1 MPQIDFENSFAALND
16 LKNEVN
22 QLLGFH
28 EGIPR
33 INYGPCGVFA
43 FLFYQA
49 WNRRFA
55 VKVHIC
61 FVMTPKRD
69 ECDHVVIR
77 LPHGQLY
84 DGGVGVHSDSNY
96 LPQFVIDEML
106 DYDHDT
112 LEKWSYGLDRTYP
125 RFCPDF
131 NRQKIQEIIERHL
144 DRLMMK
150 VKRVGNT
157 VHREIGPWTPSVH
170 ALFTHLRSGG
180 FLNAP
185 EVLGFDNQ
193 GREILS
199 YLEGEVGHDPLST
212 DARSDTALKTAA
224 RLLRAYHD
232 HTVDFVKIYQGEWQL
247 PAHPPIEVICHGDYA
262 PYNCVLQGD
271 QVVGIIDFDTAHP
284 GSRIWDIA
292 YAVYRFAPLM
302 APDNPAGF
310 GDQAEQI
317 RRAKLFFQE
326 YGLSDLSQLIP
337 TILERLS
344 VLVDFIKAQATAGDP
359 FYQKAVDEGHCKLY
373 LTDCRYIQEQ
383 LSNGFSGLSN

>member
-1 MPQIDFENSFAALND
+1 MSQIDSVLND

-55 VKVHIC
+55 DKVHIC
-61 FVMTPKRD
+61 FVMTQKWD

-77 LPHGQLY
+77 LPNGQFY
-84 DGGVGVHSDSNY
+84 DGGIGVHSDANY

-106 DYDHDT
+106 EYDHDT

-131 NRQKIQEIIERHL
+131 NRQKIREIIECHL
-144 DRLMMK
+144 DRLMIK
-150 VKRVGNT
+150 VTRIDNT
-157 VHREIGPWTPSVH
+157 VHREIGPWTPAVH
-170 ALFTHLRSGG
+170 ALLKHLRSRG

-185 EVLGFDNQ
+185 EVLGFDDE

-199 YLEGEVGHDPLST
+199 YREGDVGHDPLSPA
-212 DARSDTALKTAA
+212 ARSDTALKTAA

-232 HTVDFVKIYQGEWQL
+232 HTVDFANTYQGEWQF

-271 QVVGIIDFDTAHP
+271 AVVGVIDFDTAHP

-302 APDNPAGF
+302 TPDNPAGF
-310 GDQAEQI
+310 GAQEEQI
-317 RRAKLFFQE
+317 RRAKLFCQE
-326 YGLSDLSQLIP
+326 YGLSDLSQLIS
-337 TILERLS
+337 TILERLG
-344 VLVDFIKAQATAGDP
+344 VLIDFINARAKAGDS
-359 FYQKAVDEGHCKLY
+359 FYQKAVDEGHCELY
-373 LTDCRYIQEQ
+373 LADCEYIRRNFE
-383 LSNGFSGLSN
+383 SI